1 MDKEVKDFVDDLDL
15 EMVDDLG
22 EEDISDD
29 LLGVE
34 AKSELGVRS
43 ALSPLVDVS
52 EIPIEIT
59 AVLGDTEMKLSE
71 LMELGKGSFIE
82 LNTYEDNNVKLL
94 ANGKLIAYGIV
105 LAVDQNFGVQITK
118 IVR

>member
-1 MDKEVKDFVDDLDL
+1 MAENISNEKI
-15 EMVDDLG
+15 
-22 EEDISDD
+22 EDEKIASGLIS
-29 LLGVE
+29 
-34 AKSELGVRS
+34 KS
-43 ALSPLVDVS
+43 LVDVS
-52 EIPIEIT
+52 DIPIEIT
-59 AVLGDTEMKLSE
+59 AILGDTEMKLSD

>member
-1 MDKEVKDFVDDLDL
+1 MGKEVKYVSNDVVVEDIA
-15 EMVDDLG
+15 DDLG
-22 EEDISDD
+22 IKEDS
-29 LLGVE
+29 
-34 AKSELGVRS
+34 SELDVRS
-43 ALSPLVDVS
+43 AISPLVDVS

-105 LAVDQNFGVQITK
+105 LAIDQNFGVQITK
-118 IVR
+118 IVE

>member
-1 MDKEVKDFVDDLDL
+1 MGKEVKDIDKDL
-15 EMVDDLG
+15 EVEIQDIADDLG
-22 EEDISDD
+22 SEEVNNEVVMGTS
-29 LLGVE
+29 
-34 AKSELGVRS
+34 
-43 ALSPLVDVS
+43 LSPLVDVS

-94 ANGKLIAYGIV
+94 ANGKLIAYGVV

-118 IVR
+118 IVK

>member
-1 MDKEVKDFVDDLDL
+1 MDKEVKDISNDVVVEDIA
-15 EMVDDLG
+15 DDLG
-22 EEDISDD
+22 IKEDS
-29 LLGVE
+29 
-34 AKSELGVRS
+34 SELDVRS
-43 ALSPLVDVS
+43 AISPLVDVS

-105 LAVDQNFGVQITK
+105 LAIDQNFGVQITK
-118 IVR
+118 IVE

>member
-1 MDKEVKDFVDDLDL
+1 MGKEVKDVSNDVVVEDIA
-15 EMVDDLG
+15 DDLG
-22 EEDISDD
+22 IKEGS
-29 LLGVE
+29 
-34 AKSELGVRS
+34 SELDVRS
-43 ALSPLVDVS
+43 AISPLVDVS

-105 LAVDQNFGVQITK
+105 LAIDQNFGVQITK
-118 IVR
+118 IVE